1 MDHRLCAEIV
11 SAFKERTKRRRV
23 WSSVV
28 KSMIRA
34 SKERAGRRRAWVL
47 VSKAAAAKHAKKST
61 SHIKMDVRANK
72 EAKKARKEAK
82 KARKEAEKEAKKARK
97 EAEKEAKK
105 GAERPHVACTPE
117 ILEALCRIVSDETRH
132 TMIRQVYSDCDAECR
147 QNGKLSMDIGKARE
161 KALIDVLGLD
171 GNVDTTQLEDFYFQG
186 VGFSVKHS
194 SSTTTTP
201 WKRFKGTKANWTSD
215 TASAHRSIEKMLD
228 VSLPMLF
235 VSVAATTIT
244 FFCVSTDTIKRL
256 KTTLG
261 ENSYKHSTGT
271 NNRGVI
277 FSDTM
282 LQDMFANLAW
292 SCVIHG
298 YDHTQGKKR
307 FTYMLESQIRSV

>member
-47 VSKAAAAKHAKKST
+47 VSKAATKHAKKST

-72 EAKKARKEAK
+72 EAKKAK

-97 EAEKEAKK
+97 EAKK
-105 GAERPHVACTPE
+105 AERPHVECTPE

-171 GNVDTTQLEDFYFQG
+171 GNVDTTQSEDFYFQG

-215 TASAHRSIEKMLD
+215 TASAYRSIEKMLD
-228 VSLPMLF
+228 MSLPMLF
-235 VSVAATTIT
+235 VSVTATTIT
-244 FFCVSTDTIKRL
+244 FFCVSTETIKRL